1 MTYGDSEISAKYDI
15 KIQGKA
21 VAGEFL
27 LENQYSTKIIEKVNC
42 LDGFIKVSGGC
53 NVEKDGDKCKFSW
66 PRISSIS
73 LEEHGI
79 FQQNLK

>member
-1 MTYGDSEISAKYDI
+1 
-15 KIQGKA
+15 
-21 VAGEFL
+21 

-53 NVEKDGDKCKFSW
+53 NVEKDGDKCKYSW

-73 LEEHGI
+73 LEEHVEADKPPTVSEI
-79 FQQNLK
+79 ED